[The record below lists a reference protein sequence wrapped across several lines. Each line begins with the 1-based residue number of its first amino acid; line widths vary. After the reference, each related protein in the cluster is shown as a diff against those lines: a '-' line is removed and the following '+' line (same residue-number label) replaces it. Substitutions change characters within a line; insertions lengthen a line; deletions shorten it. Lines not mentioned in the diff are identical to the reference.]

1 MIVMVIYNTEAR
13 KIRKYKHSFIFKS
26 IREKKKNL
34 VFMPWVVA
42 SYMVCFRMII

>member
-26 IREKKKNL
+26 IREKKNL
-34 VFMPWVVA
+34 AFMPWVVA